1 MGLAFSSK
9 KCIFVYPAIGAKHQK
24 TFAMR
29 KSVFINPFV
38 DRGFK
43 ILFGQESSKE
53 LLIELINDLLE
64 GEHHVEDLSYMDKE
78 DPGETTDGRGTVFDL
93 LCKDQDGTTFI
104 VELQNARQT
113 YFYERAL
120 YYLCRTI
127 VSQGKKGESWEFELV
142 PVYGIFLLNFR
153 SGKTDKVRTDLVIA
167 DRETGEQKS
176 RNFREIFIEFP
187 LFNKTES
194 ECETPLDY
202 WLYNL
207 KHMEQLEHLSFKG
220 QKALF
225 NRLEEL
231 ARIANMNKKERA
243 EYEAALKIYRDNENV
258 VTTARREGKEEEIA
272 IGEERGLKKGIL
284 ATARLMKQNGAS
296 IEFIKQCTG
305 LTDEEIRH
313 L

>member
-1 MGLAFSSK
+1 
-9 KCIFVYPAIGAKHQK
+9 
-24 TFAMR
+24 MR

-78 DPGETTDGRGTVFDL
+78 DPGETTDGRGIVFDL

-120 YYLCRTI
+120 YYLCRMI
-127 VSQGKKGESWEFELV
+127 ASQGKKGESWEFELV

-194 ECETPLDY
+194 ECKTPLDY

-225 NRLEEL
+225 ARLEEL

-258 VTTARREGKEEEIA
+258 VTTARREGKEEGIA

>member
-1 MGLAFSSK
+1 
-9 KCIFVYPAIGAKHQK
+9 
-24 TFAMR
+24 MR

-120 YYLCRTI
+120 YYLCRMI
-127 VSQGKKGESWEFELV
+127 ASQGKKGESWEFELV

-225 NRLEEL
+225 ARLEEL

-258 VTTARREGKEEEIA
+258 VTTARREGIQ
-272 IGEERGLKKGIL
+272 IGEKRGLEKGRAEGIL
-284 ATARLMKQNGAS
+284 ITARLMKQNGAS

-305 LTDEEIRH
+305 LTDEEIQH

>member
-1 MGLAFSSK
+1 MK
-9 KCIFVYPAIGAKHQK
+9 
-24 TFAMR
+24 

-78 DPGETTDGRGTVFDL
+78 DPSETIDGRGVIFDL

-120 YYLCRTI
+120 YYLCRMI
-127 VSQGKKGESWEFELV
+127 ASQGKKGESWEFELV

-187 LFNKTES
+187 LFNKTEV

-207 KHMEQLEHLSFKG
+207 KYMEQLEHLSFKG

-258 VTTARREGKEEEIA
+258 VTTARREGIQ
-272 IGEERGLKKGIL
+272 IGEKRGLEKGRAEGIL
-284 ATARLMKQNGAS
+284 ITARLMKQNGIS
-296 IEFIKQCTG
+296 FEQIKLCTG
-305 LTDEEIRH
+305 LSDEEIEN

>member
-1 MGLAFSSK
+1 MK
-9 KCIFVYPAIGAKHQK
+9 
-24 TFAMR
+24 

-64 GEHHVEDLSYMDKE
+64 GEHHVADLSYMDKE
-78 DPGETTDGRGTVFDL
+78 DPSETTDGRGVIFDL
-93 LCKDQDGTTFI
+93 LCKDRDGTIFI
-104 VELQNARQT
+104 VELQNARQD

-120 YYLCRTI
+120 YYLCRMI
-127 VSQGKKGESWEFELV
+127 ASQGEKGESWKFKLL
-142 PVYGIFLLNFR
+142 PVYGIFLLNFK
-153 SGKTDKVRTDLVIA
+153 SGETDKVRTDLVIA
-167 DRETGEQKS
+167 DRETGEQKG

-187 LFNKTES
+187 LFNKMET
-194 ECETPLDY
+194 ECETSLDY

-225 NRLEEL
+225 VRLEEL

-258 VTTARREGKEEEIA
+258 VTTARREGIQ
-272 IGEERGLKKGIL
+272 IGEKRGLEKGRAEGREEGRAEGIL
-284 ATARLMKQNGAS
+284 ITARLMKQNGIS
-296 IEFIKQCTG
+296 FEQIKLCTG
-305 LTDEEIRH
+305 LSDEEIEN

>member
-1 MGLAFSSK
+1 
-9 KCIFVYPAIGAKHQK
+9 
-24 TFAMR
+24 MR

-120 YYLCRTI
+120 YYLCRMI
-127 VSQGKKGESWEFELV
+127 ASQGKKGESWEFELV

-167 DRETGEQKS
+167 DRETGKQKS

-187 LFNKTES
+187 LFNKTEA
-194 ECETPLDY
+194 ECKTPLDY

-225 NRLEEL
+225 ARLEEL

-258 VTTARREGKEEEIA
+258 VTTARREGREEGIA
-272 IGEERGLKKGIL
+272 IGEEKGLKKGIL
-284 ATARLMKQNGAS
+284 TTARLMKQNGIS
-296 IEFIKQCTG
+296 FEQIKLCTG
-305 LTDEEIRH
+305 LSDEEIQH

>member
-1 MGLAFSSK
+1 MSS
-9 KCIFVYPAIGAKHQK
+9 CF
-24 TFAMR
+24 
-29 KSVFINPFV
+29 
-38 DRGFK
+38 
-43 ILFGQESSKE
+43 
-53 LLIELINDLLE
+53 
-64 GEHHVEDLSYMDKE
+64 
-78 DPGETTDGRGTVFDL
+78 FDEKPYL
-93 LCKDQDGTTFI
+93 CASRYLCKDQDGTTFI

-120 YYLCRTI
+120 YYLCRMI
-127 VSQGKKGESWEFELV
+127 ASQGKKGESWEFELV

-187 LFNKTES
+187 LFNKTEA

-258 VTTARREGKEEEIA
+258 VTTARREGKEEGRKEGIA
-272 IGEERGLKKGIL
+272 IGEERGVLKTARQMKQKGIAL
-284 ATARLMKQNGAS
+284 DLIQ
-296 IEFIKQCTG
+296 ECTG
-305 LTDEEIRH
+305 LSDEEIQN

>member
-1 MGLAFSSK
+1 
-9 KCIFVYPAIGAKHQK
+9 
-24 TFAMR
+24 MR

-127 VSQGKKGESWEFELV
+127 ASQGKKGESWEFELV

-167 DRETGEQKS
+167 DRETGKQKS

-187 LFNKTES
+187 LFNKTEA
-194 ECETPLDY
+194 ECKTPLDY

-225 NRLEEL
+225 ARLEEL

-258 VTTARREGKEEEIA
+258 VTTARREGIQ
-272 IGEERGLKKGIL
+272 IGEKRGLEKGRAEGIL
-284 ATARLMKQNGAS
+284 MTARLMKQNGAS